1 MNTGSTNTEGMS
13 NREEFSR
20 ELDKAESKK
29 KEVQEAALSWWLQEA
44 MVWAGSKPRASR
56 RQARLS

>member
-1 MNTGSTNTEGMS
+1 M
-13 NREEFSR
+13 EEFSR

-29 KEVQEAALSWWLQEA
+29 KKVQEAALSWWLEEA
-44 MVWAGSKPRASR
+44 MVWAGSKPSASR